1 MNSIQFDRTMADES
15 LVRERLKPL
24 VTQDRLDKAAQR
36 LQNAVE
42 PHLVPYMHKS
52 SRMRPD
58 WIIRHLVQ
66 SHGAAASAAL
76 TNDTIA
82 LDAMIDA
89 AIVAASESTYELLT
103 EI

>member
-1 MNSIQFDRTMADES
+1 
-15 LVRERLKPL
+15 
-24 VTQDRLDKAAQR
+24 
-36 LQNAVE
+36 
-42 PHLVPYMHKS
+42 
-52 SRMRPD
+52 MRPD